1 MNRYIRNFDEKSF
14 AKQMDDV
21 RKTFCNEQCD
31 GCIWSLP
38 DDKCMLIT
46 AENHISSQYR
56 KRMHNVMYQLKSVRE
71 KY

>member
-1 MNRYIRNFDEKSF
+1 MNRYIRNFDEEAF

-21 RKTFCNEQCD
+21 RKTFCNEQCEE
-31 GCIWSLP
+31 CIWRLP
-38 DDKCMLIT
+38 DEKCMLIT

-56 KRMHNVMYQLKSVRE
+56 KRMNNVMNQLKSVRE